1 MQASPEDRTMR
12 PRPVSIDQR
21 LAKALSSS
29 LRAEALGLIAE
40 GVDSPKLIAE
50 KLGLDVRN
58 VAYHV
63 RVLRNLGCIEL
74 VETQPRRGAVEHI
87 YRLIDRALGKGD

>member
-1 MQASPEDRTMR
+1 MP

-21 LAKALSSS
+21 LAKALSSP
-29 LRAEALGLIAE
+29 LRAEALALISE

-50 KLGLDVRN
+50 QLDLDVRN

-63 RVLRNLGCIEL
+63 RVLKKLGCIEL
-74 VETQPRRGAVEHI
+74 AETRPRRGVVEHA
-87 YRLIDRALGKGD
+87 YRLTERALGKGG

>member
-1 MQASPEDRTMR
+1 MR
-12 PRPVSIDQR
+12 PRPVSIDKR

-29 LRAEALGLIAE
+29 LRAEALNLIAE

-50 KLGLDVRN
+50 RLDLDVRT

-74 VETQPRRGAVEHI
+74 AKTRPRRGAVEHV
-87 YRLIDRALGKGD
+87 YRLADQVVEKGE

>member
-1 MQASPEDRTMR
+1 MP

-29 LRAEALGLIAE
+29 LRAEALALIAE

-74 VETQPRRGAVEHI
+74 AKTRPRRGTVEHV
-87 YRLIDRALGKGD
+87 YRLTERSLDGDD

>member
-1 MQASPEDRTMR
+1 VR
-12 PRPVSIDQR
+12 PHPVSIDQR

-29 LRAEALGLIAE
+29 LRAEALSLIAE

-50 KLGLDVRN
+50 RLDLDVRT

-63 RVLRNLGCIEL
+63 RVLRNLDCIEL
-74 VETQPRRGAVEHI
+74 AETRPRRGTVEHV
-87 YRLIDRALGKGD
+87 YRLTDQAQEKDE

>member
-1 MQASPEDRTMR
+1 MP

-21 LAKALSSS
+21 LAKALSSP
-29 LRAEALGLIAE
+29 LRVEALSLIAE
-40 GVDSPKLIAE
+40 GFDSPKLIAE
-50 KLGLDVRN
+50 KLELDVRH

-74 VETQPRRGAVEHI
+74 TETRPRRGTVEHA
-87 YRLIDRALGKGD
+87 YRLTERALGGRD

>member
-1 MQASPEDRTMR
+1 MR

-21 LAKALSSS
+21 LAKALSSP
-29 LRAEALGLIAE
+29 LRAQALALIAD
-40 GVDSPKLIAE
+40 GINSPKLIAE

-74 VETQPRRGAVEHI
+74 IETQPRRGTVEHI
-87 YRLIDRALGKGD
+87 YGLTKQALEKDH

>member
-1 MQASPEDRTMR
+1 MA

-29 LRAEALGLIAE
+29 LRVQALALISE
-40 GVDSPKLIAE
+40 GVASPKAISDR
-50 KLGLDVRN
+50 LGLDVRT

-63 RVLRNLGCIEL
+63 RVLRELDCIEL
-74 VETQPRRGAVEHI
+74 VETAQRRGAIEHI
-87 YRLIDRALGKGD
+87 YRVAERALEDD

>member
-1 MQASPEDRTMR
+1 MG
-12 PRPVSIDQR
+12 PRPASIDQR

-29 LRAEALGLIAE
+29 LRAEALALIAE
-40 GVDSPKLIAE
+40 GTNSPKLIAE
-50 KLGLDVRN
+50 RLGLDVRN

-74 VETQPRRGAVEHI
+74 AETQPRRGAVEHI
-87 YRLIDRALGKGD
+87 YRLANQAQMKDE

>member
-1 MQASPEDRTMR
+1 MQSPPGGPDPLRS
-12 PRPVSIDQR
+12 RPVSIDQR
-21 LAKALSSS
+21 LAKALSNS
-29 LRAEALGLIAE
+29 LRSEALALISE

-50 KLGLDVRN
+50 RLGLDVRN

-74 VETQPRRGAVEHI
+74 AETRPRRGAVEHV
-87 YRLIDRALGKGD
+87 YRLTDRALKQD

>member
-1 MQASPEDRTMR
+1 MA

-29 LRAEALGLIAE
+29 LRAQALTLIAE
-40 GVDSPKLIAE
+40 GVASPKEIAE
-50 KLGLDVRN
+50 KLGLDVRK

-63 RVLRNLGCIEL
+63 RVLKKLGCIEL
-74 VETQPRRGAVEHI
+74 VETQQRRGAVEHI
-87 YRLIDRALGKGD
+87 YRLTEQALEKE

>member
-1 MQASPEDRTMR
+1 MA

-29 LRAEALGLIAE
+29 LRAEALALIGE
-40 GVDSPKLIAE
+40 GINSPKLIAE
-50 KLGLDVRN
+50 KLGLDVRT

-63 RVLRNLGCIEL
+63 RVLKNLGCIEL
-74 VETQPRRGAVEHI
+74 ADTQPRRGAIEHI
-87 YRLIDRALGKGD
+87 YRLADQALEKDE